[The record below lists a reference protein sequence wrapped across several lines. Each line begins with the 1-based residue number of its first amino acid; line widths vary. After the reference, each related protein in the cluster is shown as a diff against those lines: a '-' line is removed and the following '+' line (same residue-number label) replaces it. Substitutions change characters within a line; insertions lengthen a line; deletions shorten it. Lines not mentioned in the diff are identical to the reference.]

1 MLSQKYFQAFTNSV
15 RQTALQMVT
24 QAQSGHPGGS
34 FSSIDFLSVL
44 YLEKIAQNHS
54 PIIVS
59 NGHISPAIYAILA
72 ELGVFSK
79 KLVVEEFRKD
89 ESIFEGHVSI
99 DVPGVFYSTG
109 PLGVGVSAA
118 AGVAKAFKLQNDN
131 RPVYAVM
138 GDGESQEGQ
147 VYEMA
152 HFAAKYN
159 LDNLIVIVDDN
170 KVQLT
175 DSIAKT
181 MPIDLRQNFQAF
193 GWSVLECDG
202 HNPTQILD
210 ALNRAESQQSKPT
223 IILCQTIMGKGAE
236 FMELEGQ
243 QHKATWHGK
252 APSNELMVKAL
263 TELQNTKEQITD
275 LKQGLKKLNFKAVK
289 YKKQKDLA
297 KIPGVKVPK
306 SIEYTSDTLTD
317 CRSAYGAALK
327 DLGLNNP
334 NIVAV
339 TADLS
344 GSVKTNQLQSVLPSH
359 HIECGIAE
367 QNMVSVSGGLSKS
380 GIIPFCSTFGVFMTS
395 RAKDQARVN
404 DINHTNVKMVATHCG
419 LSVGE
424 DGPTHQALDDVNSF
438 LGHPNTHII
447 EPADPNQ
454 CDKIIRF
461 IASHY
466 GNFYVRMG
474 RHKFPVITDK
484 YGDPAFGKS
493 YKFQYGLSDK
503 LQKGDKLTLVAV
515 GACVH
520 ESQKAIHK
528 LNNFTDIDFFALS
541 SLNHID
547 NKILKSIQKTSKLIL
562 VADQFVDT
570 GVFSVM
576 SNSLVHKSLA
586 PKKLCYLGVKRYHR
600 SATQKYLYKQA
611 RIDSDAIYKQIKK
624 FI

>member
-1 MLSQKYFQAFTNSV
+1 MHSQKVFNTFTNSA

-24 QAQSGHPGGS
+24 SANSGHPGGS

-44 YLEKIAQNHS
+44 YLEKIAKNHA

-79 KLVVEEFRKD
+79 KLVIEEFRKK

-118 AGVAKAFKLQNDN
+118 AGLAKALEIQSDK
-131 RPVYAVM
+131 RPVYAIM
-138 GDGESQEGQ
+138 GDGEAQEGQ

-159 LDNLIVIVDDN
+159 LNNLILLVDYN
-170 KVQLT
+170 QVQLT
-175 DSIAKT
+175 DSLKNT
-181 MPIDLRQNFQAF
+181 MPIDLKKNFQAF
-193 GWSVLECDG
+193 AWNVYECDG
-202 HNPTQILD
+202 HNPKSILET
-210 ALNRAESQQSKPT
+210 LNKAEETTKKPSV
-223 IILCQTIMGKGAE
+223 ILCNTIMGKGAE
-236 FMELEGQ
+236 FMESEGRS
-243 QHKATWHGK
+243 HKATWHGK
-252 APSNELMVKAL
+252 APSQELMVQAL
-263 TELQNTKEQITD
+263 KELQNSKED
-275 LKQGLKKLNFKAVK
+275 LQELKRFLKKLNFKALK
-289 YKKQKDLA
+289 L
-297 KIPGVKVPK
+297 KIPKKLSKIPKIKVPK
-306 SIEYTSDTLTD
+306 SKIYSADTLTD
-317 CRSAYGAALK
+317 CRSAYGEALK
-327 DLGLNNP
+327 EMALENP
-334 NIVAV
+334 NIVAL
-339 TADLS
+339 TADLA
-344 GSVKTNQLQSVLPSH
+344 GSVKTNKLQAVLPSH
-359 HIECGIAE
+359 HIECGISE
-367 QNMVSVSGGLSKS
+367 QNMVSVSGGMSRGGL
-380 GIIPFCSTFGVFMTS
+380 IPFCSTFGVFMSS

-424 DGPTHQALDDVNSF
+424 DGPTHQALDDVNAF
-438 LGHPNTHII
+438 LGHPNTHIL

-454 CDKIIRF
+454 CDKIIRY

-493 YKFQYGLSDK
+493 YKFQYGLSDR
-503 LQKGDKLTLVAV
+503 LQKGSKVTLVAV
-515 GACVH
+515 GACVY
-520 ESQKAIHK
+520 ESQQAIYK
-528 LNNFTDIDFFALS
+528 LNNFRDVDFFALS

-547 NKILKSIQKTSKLIL
+547 SKILKSIKKTSKLIL

-576 SNSLVHKSLA
+576 SNALIHNKVS
-586 PKKLCYLGVKRYHR
+586 PKKISYMGVKRYHR
-600 SATQKYLYKQA
+600 SANQKYLYKEA
-611 RIDSDAIYKQIKK
+611 RIDSDAIKKQIKK